1 MNKSPYYLQVGKEVE
16 VFEQS
21 YKNKIPFLLKGSY
34 VVDKSVYSVV
44 YFSTRIRTS
53 TALTSFLVPISGF
66 ISISTIS
73 GATSTKADTR

>member
-1 MNKSPYYLQVGKEVE
+1 MNKSPYYRQVGREVE

-21 YKNKIPFLLKGSY
+21 YKNKIPFLLKGPY
-34 VVDKSVYSVV
+34 VAGRFVYPKV

-53 TALTSFLVPISGF
+53 TALTSFLVPIRGF

-73 GATSTKADTR
+73 GATSTKAETR